1 MTTDQ
6 SSPELTYTQE
16 QVQQIL
22 NLAIAQQA
30 YEGEFSYAQVVE
42 IAEELGISQ
51 TALDHAAQA
60 LKTQRSE
67 LVKRQNF
74 DVYLKANLHKQVG
87 RYAIANSSFI
97 LLNLLMGFSIPW
109 SLYIALLWGLRLGLK
124 AWNVYHTQDE
134 AYERAFRRWERKH
147 QLQQKVNSWLGRL
160 LSA

>member
-30 YEGEFSYAQVVE
+30 YEGEFSYTQLVE
-42 IAEELGISQ
+42 IAEELGISP
-51 TALDHAAQA
+51 TALNYAAQA
-60 LKTQRSE
+60 LQTQRSE

-74 DVYLKANLHKQVG
+74 DTYLKANLRKQVG

-97 LLNLLMGFSIPW
+97 LLNLLMGFSTPW
-109 SLYIALLWGLRLGLK
+109 SLYIALLWGLRLGLN

-134 AYERAFRRWERKH
+134 AYEKAFQRWERKH
-147 QLQQKVNSWLGRL
+147 QLQQKVNNWLERL